1 MGRWKP
7 DSRARLQA
15 AAMDLYATEGF
26 TATTA
31 AAIAERA
38 GLSESTFFRHFADKR
53 EALFGGEQELRDHLA
68 RAAQDAEPG
77 NTHAAVTA
85 ALTAV
90 AGELQ
95 PRRAELRRR
104 GAVVALHPEL
114 QERELIKLASWSGA
128 LEQALRARGEPAA
141 LLVAEVAIAVLNASA
156 QRWLEEETDRPLID
170 VVHDHLA
177 VLAAVLE
184 PSRRHR

>member
-1 MGRWKP
+1 MARWEPGADGRL
-7 DSRARLQA
+7 REA
-15 AAMDLYATEGF
+15 ALALFLERGYEQ
-26 TATTA
+26 TTVA
-31 AAIAERA
+31 EIAQRA
-38 GLSESTFFRHFADKR
+38 GVTARTYFRHFADKR

-77 NTHAAVTA
+77 NTYAAVTA

-90 AGELQ
+90 ATELQ